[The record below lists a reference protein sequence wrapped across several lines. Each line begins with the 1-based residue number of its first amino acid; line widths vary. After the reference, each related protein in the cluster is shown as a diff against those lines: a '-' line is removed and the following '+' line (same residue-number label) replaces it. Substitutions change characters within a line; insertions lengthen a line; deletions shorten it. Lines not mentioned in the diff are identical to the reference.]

1 LVSALA
7 ANAWARRFLIETEAA
22 VRFGEL
28 AHRLWQA
35 GAASPLI
42 ELAERASGDE
52 RRHAAHCAHYVRE
65 FGGEV
70 PPPVSRVV
78 EYAPGHLTPD
88 QRLAYEVVAQSC
100 VAETQSTATL
110 VTLLDAARDARL
122 KSVLQELARDEVQ
135 HARLGWAYLAWA
147 QSRLDLHFLEPLLP
161 GMISGSAGPEI
172 FSDGPPEAEDERL
185 LRAGVIPRSRRR
197 RLYLETLES
206 VVLPGFETHGI
217 RTAPVRDWLATQP
230 QPPPPPQAEA

>member
-1 LVSALA
+1 LVIPLA
-7 ANAWARRFLIETEAA
+7 ANAWARRFLIETEAS

-28 AHRLWQA
+28 AHRIWQA
-35 GAASPLI
+35 GGLPTLV
-42 ELAERASGDE
+42 ELAERAAGDE

-70 PPPVSRVV
+70 PPPVSRVI
-78 EYAPGHLTPD
+78 EYAPSRLTPE

-110 VTLLDAARDARL
+110 VTLLDAAQDPRL
-122 KSVLQELARDEVQ
+122 KSVLQELTRDEVQ

-147 QSRLDLHFLEPLLP
+147 QSRMDLHFLEPLLP

-172 FSDGPPEAEDERL
+172 FTDGPTESEDERL
-185 LRAGVIPRSRRR
+185 LRVGVIPRSRRR
-197 RLYLETLES
+197 RLYLETLQS
-206 VVLPGFETHGI
+206 VVLPGFEAHGLN
-217 RTAPVRDWLATQP
+217 TGPVRAWLATQP
-230 QPPPPPQAEA
+230 EPAPVPRAQA